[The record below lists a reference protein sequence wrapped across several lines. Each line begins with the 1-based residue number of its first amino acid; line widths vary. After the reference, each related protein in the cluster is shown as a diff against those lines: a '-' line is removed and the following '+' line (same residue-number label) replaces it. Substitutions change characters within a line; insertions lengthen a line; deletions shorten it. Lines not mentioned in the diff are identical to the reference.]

1 VKREQ
6 DAHERLIPLLVDIVG
21 AHRYLEIGTHM
32 NQTIGR
38 VVCPVRIGVD
48 PAAVETPGMI
58 MFKMTSEE
66 FLQEHAA
73 KHAPY
78 DVVFIDGD
86 HSAAMVRADFIG
98 LWPYVSADGMV
109 ILHDMQPEHESDAQP
124 GFCGDSW
131 KVGVHIVG
139 GYEAC
144 TLNYHPGLML
154 VRKRS
159 RWGPLP

>member
-1 VKREQ
+1 MRRDQ
-6 DAHERLIPLLVDIVG
+6 TAHERLIPLLVEIVG
-21 AHRYLEIGTHM
+21 ARTYLEIGTHQ
-32 NQTIGR
+32 NQTIGK
-38 VVCPVRIGVD
+38 VACPVRIGVD
-48 PAAVETPGMI
+48 PAGVNMPDVTMY
-58 MFKMTSEE
+58 KMPCGQ
-66 FLQEHAA
+66 FLEAHAES
-73 KHAPY
+73 HAPY

-86 HSAAMVRADFIG
+86 HSASAVRADFMG
-98 LWPYVSADGMV
+98 LWPYVADDGMI

-124 GFCGDSW
+124 GYCGDSW
-131 KVGVHIVG
+131 KMGMHIVG